1 MTTTDVAS
9 AARHELKPNP
19 HTAADLPPVR
29 PSYKWAVVGMLWFVC
44 FLNYAD
50 RMAISSALPIL
61 EQEYGFNKEQLG
73 LISSAFM
80 WVYALSAPMAGQAVD
95 RSSRKMLIL
104 GGLFLWSV
112 VTGLTALCTKVWQFV
127 FVRGVEGLGETFY
140 FPASMSL
147 VSDYHGPR
155 TRSRAMSVHQT
166 SVYAGTLAGSIGTA
180 WLIDPAGLGLPWQ
193 VPFLG
198 FGAAG
203 VALAFVL
210 WFFVREPERNEA
222 QRREALRQCLD
233 SKSLPRAPRQVAL
246 SQFLPDLARTPTVLL
261 LMLAFIAA
269 NVVAGV
275 ILSWTTTF
283 IFEKFG
289 ARLEGFGPSLF
300 LASVVAMLSIQMGS
314 MTGSVLGGVM
324 ADLLR
329 RRWASGR
336 VFVQAIGL
344 LAGAPFL
351 TACGLVGELWL
362 IGICLFLLG
371 LFKGIYDSNIWAALY
386 DFVDPAR
393 RGTAV
398 GLMNMVGWMGAGA
411 GAFGV
416 GFFVHKSTPMSEAFA
431 TIGGVYVLGAALLL
445 AAALVFAPRDIRR
458 IASSHP

>member
-9 AARHELKPNP
+9 AARREFKDP
-19 HTAADLPPVR
+19 HAATDLPPVR
-29 PSYKWAVVGMLWFVC
+29 PGYKWAVVGMLWFVC
-44 FLNYAD
+44 FFNYAD

-61 EQEYGFNKEQLG
+61 EQDYGFNKEQLG

-80 WVYALSAPMAGQAVD
+80 WVYALSAPLAGQAGD
-95 RSSRKMLIL
+95 RFSRKLLIL
-104 GGLFLWSV
+104 GGLCVWSI

-127 FVRGVEGLGETFY
+127 LVRGAEGLGETFY

-155 TRSRAMSVHQT
+155 TRSRAMSIHQT
-166 SVYAGTLAGSIGTA
+166 SVYAGTIAGSIGTA
-180 WLIDPAGLGLPWQ
+180 WLIDRAGLGWPWQ
-193 VPFLG
+193 APFLG

-210 WFFVREPERNEA
+210 WFFAREPERNEA
-222 QRREALRQCLD
+222 QRREALEQGLD
-233 SKSLPRAPRQVAL
+233 SKSLPRAPRQVPL
-246 SQFLPDLARTPTVLL
+246 SQFLPDLIRTPTVLL

-269 NVVAGV
+269 NVVSGV
-275 ILSWTTTF
+275 LLSWTTTF

-289 ARLEGFGPSLF
+289 ARLEEFGPSLF
-300 LASVVAMLSIQMGS
+300 LASAVAMLSIQLGS
-314 MTGSVLGGVM
+314 VAGSVLGGVM
-324 ADLLR
+324 ADFLR
-329 RRWASGR
+329 RRWTSGR
-336 VFVQAIGL
+336 VFVQALGL

-351 TACGLVGELWL
+351 SACGLVDELWL
-362 IGICLFLLG
+362 VGMSLVLLG

-386 DFVDPAR
+386 DVVDPAR

-416 GFFVHKSTPMSEAFA
+416 GLFVHKGTPMSQAFA
-431 TIGGVYVLGAALLL
+431 MIGGVYGLGAALLL

-458 IASSHP
+458 IAS

>member
-1 MTTTDVAS
+1 MIPTDVAS
-9 AARHELKPNP
+9 APHRALKADS
-19 HTAADLPPVR
+19 HAATDLPPIR
-29 PSYKWAVVGMLWFVC
+29 PSYKWAVVGMLWFIC
-44 FLNYAD
+44 FFNYAD

-61 EQEYGFNKEQLG
+61 EQDYGLNKEQLG

-80 WVYALSAPMAGQAVD
+80 WVYALSAPLAGQVGD
-95 RSSRKMLIL
+95 RFSRKLLIL
-104 GGLFLWSV
+104 GGLCVWSV

-127 FVRGVEGLGETFY
+127 FVRGAEGLGETFY

-155 TRSRAMSVHQT
+155 TRSRAMSIHQT
-166 SVYAGTLAGSIGTA
+166 SVYAGTIVGSIGTA
-180 WLIDPAGLGLPWQ
+180 WLIDRAGLGWPWQ
-193 VPFLG
+193 APFLG

-222 QRREALRQCLD
+222 QRREALEQGLD
-233 SKSLPRAPRQVAL
+233 GKSLPQAPRQVPL
-246 SQFLPDLARTPTVLL
+246 SQFLSDLARTPTVLL

-269 NVVAGV
+269 NVVSGV
-275 ILSWTTTF
+275 LLSWTTTF

-300 LASVVAMLSIQMGS
+300 LASAVAMLSIQFGS
-314 MTGSVLGGVM
+314 VAGSVLGGVM

-329 RRWASGR
+329 RRWTSGR
-336 VFVQAIGL
+336 VFVQSLGL

-351 TACGLVGELWL
+351 SACGLVDELWL
-362 IGICLFLLG
+362 VGMSLILLG

-386 DFVDPAR
+386 DVVDPAR

-411 GAFGV
+411 GVYCV
-416 GFFVHKSTPMSEAFA
+416 GLFVHKGTPMSQAFA
-431 TIGGVYVLGAALLL
+431 ALGGVYGLGAALLL
-445 AAALVFAPRDIRR
+445 AAALIFAPRDIRR

>member
-1 MTTTDVAS
+1 MTTLDVAPP
-9 AARHELKPNP
+9 ARREPKPDP
-19 HTAADLPPVR
+19 HPADDLPPVG
-29 PSYKWAVVGMLWFVC
+29 PVYKWAVVGMLWFVC

-61 EQEYGFNKEQLG
+61 EQDYGFNKEQLG

-80 WVYALSAPMAGQAVD
+80 WVYALSAPVAGQVVD
-95 RSSRKMLIL
+95 LYSRKLLIL
-104 GGLFLWSV
+104 GGLFVWSL
-112 VTGLTALCTKVWQFV
+112 VTGLTAFCTKVWQFV
-127 FVRGVEGLGETFY
+127 FVRGFEGLGETFY

-147 VSDYHGPR
+147 ISDYHGPR
-155 TRSRAMSVHQT
+155 TRSRAMSLHQT
-166 SVYAGTLAGSIGTA
+166 SVYAGTIAGSIGTA
-180 WLIDPAGLGLPWQ
+180 WLIDRAGWALPWQ
-193 VPFLG
+193 APFLG

-203 VALAFVL
+203 VALALVL
-210 WFFVREPERNEA
+210 WFLVREPERNQA
-222 QRREALRQCLD
+222 QRREALEQRID
-233 SKSLPRAPRQVAL
+233 VPPAPRQVPL
-246 SQFLPDLARTPTVLL
+246 SQFLLDLVRTPTVLL

-275 ILSWTTTF
+275 VLSWTTTF

-289 ARLEGFGPSLF
+289 GRLAEFGPSLF
-300 LASVVAMLSIQMGS
+300 LAAVLAMLSIQIGS
-314 MTGSVLGGVM
+314 MAGSVLGGIM

-329 RRWASGR
+329 RRWAPGR

-351 TACGLVGELWL
+351 TACGMVDGLWL

-398 GLMNMVGWMGAGA
+398 GLMNMVGWMGAGV

-416 GFFVHKSTPMSEAFA
+416 GFFVHKGTPMSEAFA
-431 TIGGVYVLGAALLL
+431 MIGGVYVLGAAYLL
-445 AAALVFAPRDIRR
+445 AAALIFAPRDLRR
-458 IASSHP
+458 SGSSHS